1 MAQDIQI
8 QENWKKPFFLIWIG
22 QSFSIIGSMLVQ
34 FALVWWMTK
43 ETGSAAVLA
52 TATILSILPQ
62 IFIGPFAGALVD
74 RWNRKLVMIVADG
87 TTALATLAL
96 VLLFMTGHI
105 QIWHLYVAEFIRAI
119 GGSFHFP
126 AMGASTSLMVPEKH
140 LSRIAGINQSLN
152 GVLNIVAPPLGAFLM
167 GILPIYSVLSI
178 DILTAALAIIPLLF
192 VHIPQ
197 PAKKLAGIITPRQL
211 VLDVREGF
219 RYIAQWPGMLI
230 ILGMATLINMLFNPA
245 FSLMP
250 LMITRIYNGEAMQLG
265 LMNSFFGVGVILG
278 GLALGAW
285 GGFKRKIWTSMTG
298 LVGMSLGTLVI
309 ASAPASTFAVALVGM
324 GLVGLMNPI
333 TNGPLFAFLQSR
345 ITPEMQGRVFTLVGS
360 MAAAASPLGL
370 AVAAPVADTLGI
382 RFWFYIAGVMCMA
395 MGISGFL
402 IRAVRQLEDDQSSGD
417 VEPALAAVAPAAAQD

>member
-126 AMGASTSLMVPEKH
+126 AMSASTSLMVPEKH

-197 PAKKLAGIITPRQL
+197 PAKKLAGIITPKQL
-211 VLDVREGF
+211 LLDVREGF

-309 ASAPASTFAVALVGM
+309 ASAPATTFAVALVGM

-345 ITPEMQGRVFTLVGS
+345 IAPEMQGRVFTLVGS

-370 AVAAPVADTLGI
+370 AMAAPVADSLGI
-382 RFWFYIAGVMCMA
+382 RFWFYIAGFACMA

-402 IRAVRQLEDDQSSGD
+402 IRAVRQLEDDKPAVD
-417 VEPALAAVAPAAAQD
+417 LEPALVVVSAAAAQD

>member
-34 FALVWWMTK
+34 FALVGGMTK
-43 ETGSAAVLA
+43 ETGSGAVRA

-126 AMGASTSLMVPEKH
+126 AMSASTSLMVPEKH

-197 PAKKLAGIITPRQL
+197 PAKKLAGIITPKQL
-211 VLDVREGF
+211 LLDVREGF

-309 ASAPASTFAVALVGM
+309 ASAPAAYFAVALVGM

-345 ITPEMQGRVFTLVGS
+345 IAPEMQGRVFTLVGS

-370 AVAAPVADTLGI
+370 AMAAPVAASL
-382 RFWFYIAGVMCMA
+382 
-395 MGISGFL
+395 
-402 IRAVRQLEDDQSSGD
+402 
-417 VEPALAAVAPAAAQD
+417 